1 VSEREDLTPQPGRG
15 DLTPQPGR
23 GDLTPQPPLR
33 RGEGEPAAVD
43 TFGMPP
49 APPMQA
55 DDKSEDASPLSA
67 PERGAGGAVG
77 IKGPNDR
84 LRRSPRL
91 ALEARGL
98 FKRFGST
105 VAVEDFTLSVPPGA
119 IYGLIGPN
127 GAGKTTSMRM
137 LATLLEPDGGDAW
150 IGGASIQDDQAG
162 VRRQLGYMPDFFG
175 VYPELKVAEYLD
187 FYAACHGVPSE
198 RRAGVATD
206 LLGLVDLTHKRDS
219 YVAGLSRGMQQRL
232 GLARALVHDPTVL
245 LLDEPASGLDPRAR
259 LELREVV
266 RELGRMGKAVLVSS
280 HILAELADLCT
291 HIAIVDGGRVLAS
304 GPVDEV
310 TRRLHG
316 GRSVRVQVL
325 GRLEGVRLQGALLDR
340 PDTHAVTLDT
350 TEPNEETP
358 EAIATAR
365 FVLDGDEQALRGLL
379 AELVTAGLPIFSFGQ
394 DVSGLENVFLQVT
407 RRLGE
412 ASDVDPATGL
422 ANGEARNG
430 R

>member
-1 VSEREDLTPQPGRG
+1 MSERDKGE
-15 DLTPQPGR
+15 
-23 GDLTPQPPLR
+23 DLTPQPPLR
-33 RGEGEPAAVD
+33 RGEGELLEA
-43 TFGMPP
+43 FGMPP
-49 APPMQA
+49 APRSAEAGEPAQPFGMPPA
-55 DDKSEDASPLSA
+55 PHTEGTDDDAPSSPLSDA
-67 PERGAGGAVG
+67 ERGAGGV
-77 IKGPNDR
+77 R
-84 LRRSPRL
+84 SLREAGAAKPSPL

-98 FKRFGST
+98 YKRFGST
-105 VAVEDFTLSVPPGA
+105 VAVEDFTLSVPRGA
-119 IYGLIGPN
+119 IFGLIGPN

-150 IGGASIQDDQAG
+150 IGGASIQTDQAG

-175 VYPELKVAEYLD
+175 VYPELKVLEYLD
-187 FYAACHGVPSE
+187 FYAACHGVPAK
-198 RRAGVATD
+198 RRTDVATD
-206 LLGLVDLTHKRDS
+206 LLGLVDLSHKRDS

-232 GLARALVHDPTVL
+232 GLARALVHDPAVL

-291 HIAIVDGGRVLAS
+291 HIAIVDGGRVLAA
-304 GPVDEV
+304 GTVDEV

-325 GRLEGVRLQGALLDR
+325 GKSAGIRLQGALLDR

-350 TEPNEETP
+350 AEPAEG
-358 EAIATAR
+358 ASDGIATAR

-379 AELVTAGLPIFSFGQ
+379 AELVAADLPVFSFAQ
-394 DVSGLENVFLQVT
+394 DVGGLEDVFLQVT

-412 ASDVDPATGL
+412 ASDLDPAS
-422 ANGEARNG
+422 GEARDG